1 MGAKLLFPIA
11 ALLAVMI
18 GLMLP
23 VPSHKPAPTQSISA
37 SR

>member
-23 VPSHKPAPTQSISA
+23 VPPPKPVPTQSISA